1 MTPEEFAA
9 FSDYCRDG
17 LSSKGAT
24 VLFHQDGTLFLIGED
39 DGADHLWSI
48 DAAGVKTCIGK
59 VTCRAVL
66 GLGIGIIRCGAWH
79 MGLEASA

>member
-9 FSDYCRDG
+9 FSDYCKDG
-17 LSSKGAT
+17 LSKGAT
-24 VLFHQDGTLFLIGED
+24 VLFHQDGTLYLIGED

-79 MGLEASA
+79 MGLEASE

>member
-9 FSDYCRDG
+9 FSDYCRKG
-17 LSSKGAT
+17 LSTGAT
-24 VLFHQDGTLFLIGED
+24 VLFHQDGTLYLIGED